1 MTLES
6 DVKRM
11 SETRPFNLLPRE
23 ALQLIAFSCEKR
35 ALRAGRPLFAAG
47 EDADGAFL
55 VLSGE
60 ILLTG
65 RNKERRVGPGA
76 LIGETA
82 LIAEIK
88 RGVDA
93 QVAKDATLLSVPRE
107 TFRRVLSEFPESAAK
122 VRAGAIGR
130 TRALLDAL
138 EAVRVSE
145 FEGEALPPASTSKGV
160 RTV

>member
-1 MTLES
+1 MTLEA

-47 EDADGAFL
+47 DDADGAFL

-60 ILLTG
+60 IVLTA
-65 RNKERRVGPGA
+65 RDEERRVGPGA

-82 LIAEIK
+82 LMAEVK

-93 QVAKDATLLSVPRE
+93 RVDKDATLLSVSRE
-107 TFRRVLSEFPESAAK
+107 TFRRVLGEFPQAAAQ
-122 VRAGAIGR
+122 VRAGAAQR
-130 TRALLDAL
+130 TRALIDAL
-138 EAVRVSE
+138 EAVRTSS
-145 FEGEALPPASTSKGV
+145 FEG
-160 RTV
+160 